1 MQVFVLMAY
10 SAQQL
15 SDVESIRDATK
26 RYTHG
31 LDRLDADHMR
41 SAYWPDAT
49 DDHGPE
55 FSGNAWAYVDV
66 AMESH
71 KRWRPSL
78 HTLTN
83 QVIELDADGVNAR
96 GETYCIAYLFEADRP
111 VMYQWF
117 GRYLDRFQKRDGVWR
132 IFDRVCVHEASRMDD
147 PLPVMPFPQDMF
159 RQGSFDRPS
168 SGRPIG
174 P

>member
-1 MQVFVLMAY
+1 MTY
-10 SAQQL
+10 SPEQL
-15 SDVESIRDATK
+15 SDLVCIREATT

-31 LDRLDADHMR
+31 LDRLDAAHMR
-41 SAYWPDAT
+41 SAYWPDAS

-55 FSGNAWAYVDV
+55 FSGNAWDYVEV

-78 HTLTN
+78 HTLLN
-83 QVIELDADGVNAR
+83 QVLELDPDGVHAR
-96 GETYCIAYLFEADRP
+96 GETYCVAYLFVADRP
-111 VMYQWF
+111 VLFTWF
-117 GRYLDRFQKRDGVWR
+117 GRYLDRFEKRGAEWR
-132 IFDRVCVHEASRMDD
+132 ISERVCVHEGSKVDD
-147 PLPVMPFPQDMF
+147 PLTEMPFPTELF
-159 RQGSFDRPS
+159 RPGSFDRPS